1 MKVIANPFSSYTK
14 KAKDELESYYSLIEA
29 RMFPLLANDVDKETK
44 CILCRM
50 FENLH
55 ECKLKE
61 DADCEF
67 MLVNRKSNQN
77 KRGIFIQMA
86 VNDGDLIKL
95 IQCPIQLT
103 EEEKEKYKLS

>member
-1 MKVIANPFSSYTK
+1 MGITNNPFCAYSK
-14 KAKDELESYYSLIEA
+14 KSKEELELYYSLIEA

>member
-1 MKVIANPFSSYTK
+1 
-14 KAKDELESYYSLIEA
+14 
-29 RMFPLLANDVDKETK
+29 MFPLLANDVDKETK
-44 CILCRM
+44 GILCGM

-77 KRGIFIQMA
+77 KR
-86 VNDGDLIKL
+86 
-95 IQCPIQLT
+95 
-103 EEEKEKYKLS
+103 

>member
-44 CILCRM
+44 CILCGM